1 MRPWKTPSSVASTHI
16 HRTPRVPSCGGRTAS
31 RRQTKPWSLGM
42 RRTAGIKSLGSWL
55 PRATTTEF
63 SLLPSMCHTDPG
75 VSVPRGGG
83 QRRPTP
89 RPVQDHA
96 WESEEDNGG
105 LWRRQSATSRLPRQ
119 LPAEPSAAPQTAP
132 RGHPSSPRAPVGHR
146 VPDTLPPNPSP
157 SGSSGK
163 RIYVEDM
170 VCFQAASAGQQ
181 RISRPSHF
189 PALGLLSAASV
200 GPWAGGPCFPPGC
213 RALKALGGD
222 GCLVRHALP
231 DNVAL
236 PPQHHLLQ
244 GGGNGT

>member
-1 MRPWKTPSSVASTHI
+1 MVRPRKTPSSVASTHI
-16 HRTPRVPSCGGRTAS
+16 HRTPWVPSCGGRTAS

-42 RRTAGIKSLGSWL
+42 RRTAGIKSLSSWV

-83 QRRPTP
+83 QRHPTP

-132 RGHPSSPRAPVGHR
+132 RGHPSSPCAPVGHR

-170 VCFQAASAGQQ
+170 VCFQAARAGQQ
-181 RISRPSHF
+181 RS
-189 PALGLLSAASV
+189 PAPATSP
-200 GPWAGGPCFPPGC
+200 PWAY
-213 RALKALGGD
+213 
-222 GCLVRHALP
+222 CL
-231 DNVAL
+231 L
-236 PPQHHLLQ
+236 PPSDSGPGVRASPRGVVPSKRWEAMAAWCDMLFRTMSPFRHSTTSCCLK
-244 GGGNGT
+244 